1 MSTTTTISRPSPYV
15 EAFGKK
21 LTEKVVDQIGK
32 PVDTSK
38 FAPQVVGVDPF
49 TQQAIQRRATAGG
62 LGQVTFDP
70 TTGAATG
77 VGTGTGI
84 AAYEPFIDQAKAM
97 TGPDAYKQFLSP
109 YQQEVLKQVHLVEVE
124 KVLL

>member
-49 TQQAIQRRATAGG
+49 TQQA
-62 LGQVTFDP
+62 
-70 TTGAATG
+70 
-77 VGTGTGI
+77 
-84 AAYEPFIDQAKAM
+84 M
-97 TGPDAYKQFLSP
+97 NLS
-109 YQQEVLKQVHLVEVE
+109 
-124 KVLL
+124 